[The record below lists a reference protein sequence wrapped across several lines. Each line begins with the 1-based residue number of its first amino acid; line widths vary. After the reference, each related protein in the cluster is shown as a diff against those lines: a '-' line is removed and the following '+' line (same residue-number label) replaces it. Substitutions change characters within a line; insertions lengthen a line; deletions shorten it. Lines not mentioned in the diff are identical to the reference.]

1 MRNVTRGTS
10 VFRVKRDEEY
20 LKQMFRVIGR
30 LYENYCLKDDAKS
43 PPENWLANDP
53 IHALLVRKTRDIAQ
67 NAQLVTI
74 LAPSSSSSFGDDD
87 DEKEHENKD
96 GKNGEER
103 ESFHPFLDEYLA
115 RGRS

>member
-1 MRNVTRGTS
+1 MTIGAVSTHLPSVVATS
-10 VFRVKRDEEY
+10 RST
-20 LKQMFRVIGR
+20 LPGGR

-74 LAPSSSSSFGDDD
+74 LAPSSSSSFDDDD

>member
-1 MRNVTRGTS
+1 
-10 VFRVKRDEEY
+10 
-20 LKQMFRVIGR
+20 MFRVIGR
-30 LYENYCLKDDAKS
+30 LYENCCLREDAKS

-67 NAQLVTI
+67 NAELVTI
-74 LAPSSSSSFGDDD
+74 LAPSSSSFDDDD

-103 ESFHPFLDEYLA
+103 EAFLPFLDEYLA

>member
-67 NAQLVTI
+67 NAHLVTI
-74 LAPSSSSSFGDDD
+74 LAPSSSSSFDDDD

-103 ESFHPFLDEYLA
+103 EAFLPFLDEYLA

>member
-1 MRNVTRGTS
+1 
-10 VFRVKRDEEY
+10 
-20 LKQMFRVIGR
+20 MFRVIGR
-30 LYENYCLKDDAKS
+30 LYENYCLREDAKS

-74 LAPSSSSSFGDDD
+74 LAPSSSSSFDDDD